1 MKKVCVHKF
10 STWNRLTFTFLLSID
25 SQSSSVPRMASKLL
39 LLTFGILSVTAVLA
53 DILSHLTLDFTFF
66 LHDRKVSVCD
76 VRTSHFMEFFGQ
88 FLCMKCWIPH
98 LCSTPTA
105 SSAAFES
112 TWVHSKVGAQY
123 SCLPVSFFSRNDENS
138 LPTIAALRA
147 LLATSDS
154 S

>member
-10 STWNRLTFTFLLSID
+10 LTWNRLTFTFLLRID
-25 SQSSSVPRMASKLL
+25 SQSSSVLRMASKLL
-39 LLTFGILSVTAVLA
+39 LLTFGVLSVIEVLV
-53 DILSHLTLDFTFF
+53 DILSDLILECRFF
-66 LHDRKVSVCD
+66 LHDRKVSACD
-76 VRTSHFMEFFGQ
+76 GRPSHFEEFFGQ